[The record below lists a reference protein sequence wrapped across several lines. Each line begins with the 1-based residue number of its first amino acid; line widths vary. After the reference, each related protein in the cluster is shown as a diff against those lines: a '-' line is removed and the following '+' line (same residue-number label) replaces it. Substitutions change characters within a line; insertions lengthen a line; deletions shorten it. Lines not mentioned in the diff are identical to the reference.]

1 MSSDVDEWIDKAI
14 PAGSGRYYALLH
26 SDSGLQKQQRL
37 ITTLVSIF
45 SQLGFQ
51 SREIEVA
58 KHKLEWWRQELEKES
73 FDHPVMIAL
82 ADSIATADET
92 KPATLPPA
100 IRKHLKVLLEGYGG
114 LLDSGSPSSDEQ
126 NQQFHHNTGAT
137 ACQLICSTDN
147 DAAAV
152 ANVGV
157 ALSKFRCHRYLRQH
171 VDHGLLCLPMS
182 SLDAAGISPAL
193 LTPAAADEKVIN
205 FIAES
210 LEQLQEE
217 MQQRSSALDNYIK
230 EIPADQRGNYKCL
243 SVYLSLQI
251 KLLQVMRKDD
261 ISVVEQ
267 VTRLTP
273 IRNYWYAY
281 RAARKFDKSA

>member
-1 MSSDVDEWIDKAI
+1 MSSDVDEWTDKAA
-14 PAGSGRYYALLH
+14 PPGSGRYYALLH
-26 SDSGLQKQQRL
+26 SEANVQQQQRL
-37 ITTLVSIF
+37 IVTLVSIF
-45 SQLGFQ
+45 SRLGFQ
-51 SREIEVA
+51 HREIEVA
-58 KHKLEWWRQELEKES
+58 RHKLDWWRQELEKES
-73 FDHPVMIAL
+73 FNHPVMVAL
-82 ADSIATADET
+82 AETEAATT
-92 KPATLPPA
+92 QTATLE
-100 IRKHLKVLLEGYGG
+100 RLKVLLNGYGE
-114 LLDSGSPSSDEQ
+114 LLDSGSPSTDKQ

-137 ACQLICSTDN
+137 ACQLICSTDR
-147 DAAAV
+147 DEAAV
-152 ANVGV
+152 ASAGV
-157 ALSKFRCHRYLRQH
+157 ALSKFRCLRYLRQH

-193 LTPAAADEKVIN
+193 LTPAAADEKVKS

-217 MQQRSSALDNYIK
+217 MQQSASALETYVR
-230 EIPADQRGNYKCL
+230 ETPAGRRGNYKSL

-273 IRNYWYAY
+273 LRNYWYAY
-281 RAARKFDKSA
+281 RAARRFDKSA